1 MVCGGC
7 VTSLHKQFC
16 MNKIKVYIMHIP
28 SAAGWSFLRSVLY
41 VRATSDAA
49 KLTADSVLACSPQSS
64 KNQSHVCVLT
74 SKQVGKQFFYICTAI
89 FPLQLTV
96 QEACLLAPQNRPLS
110 NITDSFHNILVK
122 KVAVKIQYCHVLNCQ
137 LVYLFDQF
145 WNITKELSIV
155 IFF

>member
-1 MVCGGC
+1 MQLSKPELKLLKKTMIESAAASYPCCLYCQIITKPTLQMVCGGC

-49 KLTADSVLACSPQSS
+49 KLTADSLLACSPQSS

-110 NITDSFHNILVK
+110 NITDF
-122 KVAVKIQYCHVLNCQ
+122 Q
-137 LVYLFDQF
+137 L
-145 WNITKELSIV
+145 S
-155 IFF
+155 